1 MTHDGKL
8 AHPGVRFPP
17 PTLFVVGFGIAWLLE
32 VYVRRIRI
40 IGTSGN
46 TATIEIFGTVLLVLG
61 ILLMIWGLLT
71 FARARTAILPMRP
84 ASRIV
89 DHGPY
94 RFTRN
99 PMYVG
104 MALAYIGGALVMNSV
119 WALIF
124 LPLVIALLSRLVI
137 AREERY
143 LSSAFGEEYDN
154 YRGRVRRWL

>member
-1 MTHDGKL
+1 MSPDAKP

-17 PTLFVVGFGIAWLLE
+17 PTLFIGGFGIAWLLE
-32 VYVRRIRI
+32 IYFSRIRI
-40 IGTSGN
+40 VSTRGN
-46 TATIEIFGTVLLVLG
+46 TAILEILGVTLWGLG
-61 ILLMIWGLLT
+61 IILMVWGLVT
-71 FARARTAILPMRP
+71 FAMARTAILPMRP

-104 MALAYIGGALVMNSV
+104 MSLAYIGGAFVLNSV

-124 LPLVIALLSRLVI
+124 FPVVIAVLTRLVI

-143 LSSAFGEEYDN
+143 LSSAFGEEYHD
-154 YRGRVRRWL
+154 YRRRVRRWI

>member
-1 MTHDGKL
+1 MAPDAKPP
-8 AHPGVRFPP
+8 HPGVRFPP
-17 PTLFVVGFGIAWLLE
+17 PTLFIAGFGIAWLLE
-32 VYVRRIRI
+32 MYVSRIRI
-40 IGTSGN
+40 VNARGS
-46 TATIEIFGTVLLVLG
+46 TAIFEILGVTCWGLG
-61 ILLMIWGLLT
+61 IILMVWGLVT
-71 FARARTAILPMRP
+71 FAMARTAILPMRP

-104 MALAYIGGALVMNSV
+104 MSLAYLGGAFVLNSV

-124 LPLVIALLSRLVI
+124 FPVVIALLSRLVI
-137 AREERY
+137 TREERY
-143 LSSAFGEEYDN
+143 LSSAFGEEYDS

>member
-1 MTHDGKL
+1 MTSDSKRE
-8 AHPGVRFPP
+8 HPGVRFPP
-17 PTLFVVGFGIAWLLE
+17 PTLFIAGFGIAWLLE
-32 VYVRRIRI
+32 IHFRRIRI
-40 IGTSGN
+40 VSTGGN
-46 TATIEIFGTVLLVLG
+46 TAILEILGVTFWGLG
-61 ILLMIWGLLT
+61 IILMVWGLVT
-71 FARARTAILPMRP
+71 FAMARTAILPMRP

-104 MALAYIGGALVMNSV
+104 MSLAYIGGALVLNSV
-119 WALIF
+119 WVLVF
-124 LPLVIALLSRLVI
+124 FPVVIALLSTLVI

-154 YRGRVRRWL
+154 YRRRVRRWL